1 MYRHFFKPLLD
12 FLLSLAAVIVLSPF
26 FLLFTPVVAIM
37 MKGNPFFVQERAGKN
52 GKPFKLIKYRS
63 MTNKKDENGNLLPN
77 NQRITKFGKL
87 LRKLSLD
94 ELPQLFNILCGQMS
108 IVGPRPLHVKYN
120 DRYNFNQAK
129 RLLVRPG
136 LTGYAQVHG
145 RNAVSWEAKFD
156 MDVYYVENA
165 SFLLDSKI
173 LIDTVVCVLR
183 REGVNN
189 GAQIGTEE
197 FTGTKPRISLVEVSE
212 SDMELIMKWR
222 NDESIFRYL
231 GGGYHP
237 VDREKAEEI
246 VNAMVEENSDG
257 VAKRYIIETEGHKV
271 GFVGLYGIK
280 ESEKIP
286 ELGIYIGEHDF
297 QGKGIATEACLQL
310 EEVARSL
317 GKQRIGLKV
326 VAENLPAV
334 RMYKKLGYQEVE
346 IHQGERA
353 VSGRACDVVY
363 MEKSI

>member
-12 FLLSLAAVIVLSPF
+12 FILSLLAVIVLSPF
-26 FLLFTPVVAIM
+26 FLLFTPIVAIA
-37 MKGNPFFVQERAGKN
+37 MKGNPFFVQERAGKK

-77 NQRITKFGKL
+77 DQRITKFGKL

-129 RLLVRPG
+129 RLRARPG

-145 RNAVSWEAKFD
+145 RNAVSWEEKFD
-156 MDVYYVENA
+156 MDVYYVENV
-165 SFLLDSKI
+165 SFLLDIKI
-173 LIDTVVCVLR
+173 LIDTVMCVLK

-197 FTGTKPRISLVEVSE
+197 FMGTKPQVSLVEVSE
-212 SDMELIMKWR
+212 SDVELIMKWR

-246 VNAMVEENSDG
+246 VNAMVKENSNG

-271 GFVGLYGIK
+271 GF
-280 ESEKIP
+280 E
-286 ELGIYIGEHDF
+286 IGE
-297 QGKGIATEACLQL
+297 ILLQRTYPRRA
-310 EEVARSL
+310 EEHQHIVV
-317 GKQRIGLKV
+317 KIFIGLKV

-334 RMYKKLGYQEVE
+334 RMYKKLGYHEVE
-346 IHQGERA
+346 IHQGER
-353 VSGRACDVVY
+353 VVNGKACDVVY

>member
-12 FLLSLAAVIVLSPF
+12 FILSLLAVIVLSPF

-63 MTNKKDENGNLLPN
+63 MTNKKDESGKLLPN

-87 LRKLSLD
+87 LRNLSLD

-108 IVGPRPLHVKYN
+108 IVGPRPLHVRYN

-136 LTGYAQVHG
+136 LTGYAQVRG
-145 RNAVSWEAKFD
+145 RNAVSWERKFD
-156 MDVYYVENA
+156 MDVYYVENL
-165 SFLLDSKI
+165 SFLLDIKI
-173 LIDTVVCVLR
+173 LLDTVKCVLR
-183 REGVNN
+183 REGINN
-189 GAQIGTEE
+189 GAQIGTED
-197 FTGTKPRISLVEVSE
+197 FMGTKPQVSLVEVSE
-212 SDMELIMKWR
+212 SDVELIMKWY
-222 NDESIFRYL
+222 NDESIFRYC

-246 VNAMVEENSDG
+246 VNAMVKENSDG
-257 VAKRYIIETEGHKV
+257 IAKRYIIETDGHKV
-271 GFVGLYGIK
+271 GLVGLYGIK
-280 ESEKIP
+280 GSEKIP

-297 QGKGIATEACLQL
+297 QGKGIATETCLQL
-310 EEVARSL
+310 ENIARSF

-334 RMYKKLGYQEVE
+334 RMYKKLGYHEVE
-346 IHQGERA
+346 IHQGER
-353 VSGRACDVVY
+353 VVNGKACDVVY